1 MRPPSQTSPSKSPVK
16 GPHIVL
22 KSLRLFEKSYF
33 EANDAKLNFY
43 IMSKGN
49 KNPSSHQICSLNDI
63 CPGIKRTCQLKAER
77 RQKTEGDAD

>member
-1 MRPPSQTSPSKSPVK
+1 
-16 GPHIVL
+16 
-22 KSLRLFEKSYF
+22 
-33 EANDAKLNFY
+33 
-43 IMSKGN
+43 MSKGN